1 MNSPRRDLIEL
12 ASAMPEAALWTACI
26 VLEAVRNTHDAIE
39 TEERE
44 SAQSQLPASNVV
56 DIHAGRSPRGGGQRS
71 PSALHAQ
78 ITQSQVSPA
87 HRRIGEAVERI
98 RHLRQHIKRAEAR
111 GQSTRLAEDLL
122 STFVRSLDLMQQH
135 LDVMRPR
142 AAPGALR

>member
-1 MNSPRRDLIEL
+1 MNSSRRDLMEL

-39 TEERE
+39 AEEKEAAR
-44 SAQSQLPASNVV
+44 SPLPASNVV

-71 PSALHAQ
+71 PSARHTQIAQ
-78 ITQSQVSPA
+78 DQVSPA
-87 HRRIGEAVERI
+87 HHRIGEAIERI
-98 RHLRQHIKRAEAR
+98 GHLRQHIKRAEAR

-142 AAPGALR
+142 AVPGALR